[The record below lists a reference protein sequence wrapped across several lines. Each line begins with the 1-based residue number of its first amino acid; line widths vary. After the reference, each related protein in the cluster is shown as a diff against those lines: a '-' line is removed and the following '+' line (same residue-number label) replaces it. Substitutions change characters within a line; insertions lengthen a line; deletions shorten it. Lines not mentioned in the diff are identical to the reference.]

1 MHVSYYNSCA
11 LSIYKCKSIEFI
23 YFVCPE
29 NHQSALTVE
38 VEIKVAQGSLLLL
51 EARSLKA
58 VREQVYSILL
68 LLERTSGAVDVKS
81 ERRVFMPYDVRNN
94 LYANSGLMEKGG
106 GCLSDAVEHV
116 QPTKGFGLQTPK
128 LLTEPIK
135 SIAVFVC
142 STLE

>member
-1 MHVSYYNSCA
+1 MKLIA
-11 LSIYKCKSIEFI
+11 LLNRISLPML
-23 YFVCPE
+23 VA
-29 NHQSALTVE
+29 ALTIE
-38 VEIKVAQGSLLLL
+38 VEAKVAQDSLSLLRAL
-51 EARSLKA
+51 SLKA

-94 LYANSGLMEKGG
+94 IYANSGLMEKGG
-106 GCLSDAVEHV
+106 CCFSDAVEHV
-116 QPTKGFGLQTPK
+116 QPAKGFRLQTPK

>member
-1 MHVSYYNSCA
+1 MRSVEGLKCFFLMHVSYYNSCA

-68 LLERTSGAVDVKS
+68 LLERTSGAVDVES
-81 ERRVFMPYDVRNN
+81 E
-94 LYANSGLMEKGG
+94 
-106 GCLSDAVEHV
+106 
-116 QPTKGFGLQTPK
+116 
-128 LLTEPIK
+128 
-135 SIAVFVC
+135 
-142 STLE
+142 